1 MRIQIAVTCPVSSE
15 TGFFFCSLP
24 AKAEIDRDGMEREVL
39 LVKCIRESHV
49 IPPVPVGGLP
59 SPLTS
64 LL

>member
-1 MRIQIAVTCPVSSE
+1 MMIQIAIPCPVSSE

-24 AKAEIDRDGMEREVL
+24 AKTEIDRDGMGREVL
-39 LVKCIRESHV
+39 LVKRIKESHV

>member
-1 MRIQIAVTCPVSSE
+1 MMIQIAIPCPVSSE

-24 AKAEIDRDGMEREVL
+24 AKTEIDRDGMGREVL
-39 LVKCIRESHV
+39 LVKWIRESHV
-49 IPPVPVGGLP
+49 TPPVPVGGLP